1 MHNRNNSSH
10 FVPIL
15 LFEHTYCGLMTSVKH
30 ISSFD
35 SLLKSSFATVF
46 FGALPYGFLVLNID
60 TNQPNPDPLI
70 YDYSL

>member
-1 MHNRNNSSH
+1 
-10 FVPIL
+10 
-15 LFEHTYCGLMTSVKH
+15 MTSVKH

-46 FGALPYGFLVLNID
+46 FGALPHGFLVLNID
-60 TNQPNPDPLI
+60 TNQPNPVPLI

>member
-1 MHNRNNSSH
+1 
-10 FVPIL
+10 
-15 LFEHTYCGLMTSVKH
+15 MTSVKH

-46 FGALPYGFLVLNID
+46 FGAPPYDFLVLNID
-60 TNQPNPDPLI
+60 TNHQPNPDPLI